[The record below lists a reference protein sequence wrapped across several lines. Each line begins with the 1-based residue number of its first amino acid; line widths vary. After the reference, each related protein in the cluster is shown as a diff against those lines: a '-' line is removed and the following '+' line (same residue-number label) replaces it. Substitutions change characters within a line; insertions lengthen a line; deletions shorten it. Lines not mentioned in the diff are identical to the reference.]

1 MNGLKPLVRAIDAM
15 NEHIGR
21 VVSWFALIM
30 VLMQFTVVLLRY
42 VFGLGFIPMQESVL
56 FMHSLLFL
64 AGAGYTLLHDGHVRV
79 DIFYGT
85 ASPERKAL
93 VNLIGVLIFLWPLCA
108 VMTWKGLTFVGQS
121 VRVWEGSP
129 EGTFMPF
136 WFLKTMLLAFP
147 LLLTLQGLSMAVK
160 SVFVMRGL
168 DDFDPPVEEERGA
181 GV

>member
-1 MNGLKPLVRAIDAM
+1 MSGLNSLVRAIDAL

-42 VFGLGFIPMQESVL
+42 VFGLGFIPMQESIL

-64 AGAGYTLLHDGHVRV
+64 VGAGYTLLHDGHVRV
-79 DIFYGT
+79 DIFYGS
-85 ASPERKAL
+85 ASAEKKAR
-93 VNLIGVLIFLWPLCA
+93 VNFVGVFIFLWPLCA
-108 VMTWKGLTFVGQS
+108 AMTWHALTFVGQS

-136 WFLKTMLLAFP
+136 
-147 LLLTLQGLSMAVK
+147 
-160 SVFVMRGL
+160 
-168 DDFDPPVEEERGA
+168 
-181 GV
+181 